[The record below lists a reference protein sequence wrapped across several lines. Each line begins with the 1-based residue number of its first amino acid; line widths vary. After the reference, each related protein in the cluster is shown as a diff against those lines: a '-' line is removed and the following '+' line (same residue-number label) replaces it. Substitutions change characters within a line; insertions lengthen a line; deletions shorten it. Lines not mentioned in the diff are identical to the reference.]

1 VCAAKANLLPPLLV
15 QKIYENFPIKTFRI
29 FFLVCL
35 FALAAGDQQTN
46 GLIAAPALA
55 RTGTNSIYAA
65 YGGSASCRECHEEIY
80 DNWAKSHHAHA
91 EREPSPFTENAAFV
105 PAQTFKHGTQQTSL
119 RATNG
124 QYQVITAGLHGTNEI
139 FPVARVLAENPL
151 RQMLIPF
158 PGGRVQV
165 TEAAWDPRSNQWF
178 NVYGNEDRKPGEW
191 GHWLGRGMNWNSMCA
206 ACHNTRV
213 RKNYDAATDSY
224 HTTMVEHGVGCE
236 SCHGPMSAHNDW
248 QHAHK
253 NSAQKDPTVTKLTR
267 ENFFNTCA
275 GCHSRRGELT
285 GDPVPGDNFFEHHLL
300 TIVDDSDIFYPDG
313 QIRDEDYEVTA
324 FMGSQMFHK
333 GVRCMDCHDVHTMK
347 TKLPGNF
354 LCLSCHGPAATNA
367 PAINPVTH
375 SHHLAFGYNTNGV
388 LTNLD
393 LSKYVPARIKETGGE
408 CVNCH
413 MPQTPY
419 MVRHW
424 RHDHGFT
431 IPDPLL
437 TKEFKIPNAC
447 ERCHAD
453 KGTDWNLKY
462 VEQWYGTNMNRPYR
476 WHGETIARARLGDE
490 NAIQPLLKMLLTD
503 EQFYWRAVAANLLQ
517 RWCAEPTVTAPL
529 IAALT
534 DTNALVRQCAATAL
548 GPLAQAGR
556 PEILA
561 ALQPLLNDPSRNVRI
576 ATAQQLGATLDTNSL
591 AGRDYLHSMAHNADQ
606 PLGQLQI
613 GLFEFQ
619 HGDATN
625 ALTHFQTAAA
635 WDPYS
640 PGVHGEL
647 ATLLSQ
653 LGRPDDAVAQLRKA
667 VELAPKDADGHFRL
681 ALGLN
686 DTGDAAGATAELEQ
700 AVKLDPHHARAA
712 YNLGLARN
720 ASGDTAGA
728 LEALQAAAAADPHDA
743 QIPYARATI
752 LARLGRMDEAG
763 AAVRRA
769 LKLNPRFTEASA
781 LLQTLS
787 DKSANP

>member
-1 VCAAKANLLPPLLV
+1 MGATNDSSRLYFTGKFEKNSR
-15 QKIYENFPIKTFRI
+15 IKTSRI
-29 FFLVCL
+29 VLLIWL
-35 FALAAGDQQTN
+35 FAQAVAFGQTN
-46 GLIAAPALA
+46 AVPSAPPPSA
-55 RTGTNSIYAA
+55 TGNSVLAA

-80 DNWAKSHHAHA
+80 DNWLKSHHARA
-91 EREPSPFTENAAFV
+91 ERPPDPSIDNAAFIPPKSFV
-105 PAQTFKHGTQQTSL
+105 HGTQRTSL

-124 QYQVITAGLHGTNEI
+124 QYQVITSGLHGTNEV

-151 RQMLIPF
+151 RQMLIPL

-165 TEAAWDPRSNQWF
+165 TEAAWDPRSNDWF

-191 GHWLGRGMNWNSMCA
+191 GQWLGRGMNWNSMCA

-213 RKNYDAATDSY
+213 QKNYDAATDTY
-224 HTTMVEHGVGCE
+224 RTAMVEHGVGCE
-236 SCHGPMSAHNDW
+236 SCHGPLRAHNDW
-248 QHAHK
+248 RHAHK
-253 NSAQKDPTVTKLTR
+253 DSDLPDPTVKKLTR
-267 ENFFNTCA
+267 ENYFSVCA
-275 GCHSRRGELT
+275 DCHSRRGELT
-285 GDPVPGDNFFEHHLL
+285 GDPVPGDDFFDHHQI
-300 TIVDDSDIFYPDG
+300 TIVDETDTFYPDG

-324 FMGSQMFHK
+324 FLGSRMHQK

-354 LCLSCHGPAATNA
+354 LCLSCHGPGATNA

-375 SHHLAFGYNTNGV
+375 SHHLVFGYNTNGV
-388 LTNLD
+388 MTNAD
-393 LSKYVPARIKETGGE
+393 LSKYVSATVKETGGE

-437 TKEFKIPNAC
+437 TKQFNIPNAC

-462 VEQWYGTNMNRPYR
+462 VEQWYGTNMDRPYR
-476 WHGETIARARLGDE
+476 AHGQTIARARQGDSTMTG
-490 NAIQPLLKMLLTD
+490 PLVKMLVTD

-517 RWCAEPTVTAPL
+517 RWCGEPPVTAGL
-529 IAALT
+529 MAALA
-534 DTNALVRQCAATAL
+534 DTNALVRQCAVAAL
-548 GPLAQAGR
+548 GSLAQGGR
-556 PEILA
+556 PEIIA
-561 ALQPLLNDPSRNVRI
+561 ALRPLLKDPFRNVRI
-576 ATAQQLGATLDTNSL
+576 AAAQQFLASLDTNSL
-591 AGRDYLHSMAHNADQ
+591 AGRDFLRFMACSADQ

-613 GLFEFQ
+613 GMFDYQ
-619 HGDATN
+619 RGDATN
-625 ALTHFQTAAA
+625 ALAHFQTAAK

-640 PGVHGEL
+640 PGVCDEL

-653 LGRPDDAVAQLRKA
+653 LGRTDEAVAQLQKA
-667 VELAPKDADGHFRL
+667 VELSPTNADGHFRL

-686 DTGDAAGATAELEQ
+686 DTGNSAGALAELEK
-700 AVKLDPHHARAA
+700 AVKLDPRHARAA

-720 ASGDTAGA
+720 AAGDSAGA
-728 LEALQAAAAADPHDA
+728 LQALDAAAAADPRDA

-752 LARLGRMDEAG
+752 LARLGRMEEAR
-763 AAVRRA
+763 AAAKAA
-769 LKLNPRFTEASA
+769 LGLNPRFTEASD
-781 LLQTLS
+781 LLQSLPGES
-787 DKSANP
+787 VKP